1 MIVRYFNNFV
11 CTLSVHMF
19 NNISE
24 GESIMTTTIKEK
36 RIEFRV
42 SEESKRII
50 EYAAELANISLSSYI
65 LSVVLKQ
72 AKLDIEQSNA
82 IVLNNKE
89 RDSLIKSLKK
99 PAKPNKELKELFNK

>member
-1 MIVRYFNNFV
+1 MA
-11 CTLSVHMF
+11 
-19 NNISE
+19 
-24 GESIMTTTIKEK
+24 TTIKEK

-42 SEESKRII
+42 SEESKKII